1 MSRFSIA
8 VSTVFL
14 PEEQPSGLP
23 AAPRTERCAQD
34 KLVGAILPAGL
45 LPGSKTIIAR
55 NHIEDNAGEL
65 GDSNRKNQPAGYIFG
80 LPRIGGDVQCPRMHL
95 YSCELLSWQA
105 GIQN

>member
-23 AAPRTERCAQD
+23 AAPRTERSAQD

-80 LPRIGGDVQCPRMHL
+80 LPRIRADLQLPTIPLH
-95 YSCELLSWQA
+95 SSHLLS
-105 GIQN
+105 